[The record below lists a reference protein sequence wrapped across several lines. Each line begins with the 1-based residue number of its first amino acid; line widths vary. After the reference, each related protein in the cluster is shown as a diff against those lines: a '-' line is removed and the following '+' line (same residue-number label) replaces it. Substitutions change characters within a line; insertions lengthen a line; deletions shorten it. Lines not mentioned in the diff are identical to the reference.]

1 MTRDVSLIDGSA
13 RRPVSEPVEV
23 AVSGELDVARSELSA
38 AVDKALADGACR
50 IIVNLLDVSFI
61 DSSVLRVLV
70 LTRRE
75 VEQRGGWIR
84 VVYTNHLIGRVI
96 DVTGLAEVFP
106 QYATVESALA
116 GYRVGDDHSRVE
128 GSRGS

>member
-1 MTRDVSLIDGSA
+1 MGASPLRSST
-13 RRPVSEPVEV
+13 EPVEI

-38 AVDKALADGACR
+38 AIDAALDGGACR
-50 IIVNLLDVSFI
+50 LVVNLLDVSFI

-96 DVTGLAEVFP
+96 EVTGLAEVFP

-116 GYRVGDDHSRVE
+116 GHRVGEDHSRVE
-128 GSRGS
+128 GSSGS